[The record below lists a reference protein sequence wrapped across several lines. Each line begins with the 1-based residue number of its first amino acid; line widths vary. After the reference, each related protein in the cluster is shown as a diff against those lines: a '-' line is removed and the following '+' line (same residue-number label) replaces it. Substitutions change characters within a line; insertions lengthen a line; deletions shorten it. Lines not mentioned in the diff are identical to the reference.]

1 MANQVQG
8 LLKNNGDPMSLYKD
22 VMKDKTPEQIEQFY
36 SFARQWGVTDE
47 TIEQLQNSGI
57 NTK

>member
-1 MANQVQG
+1 
-8 LLKNNGDPMSLYKD
+8 MSLYKD